1 MAISAEFEDKMGKTI
16 DALKKTILQSELEE
30 LTHTS

>member
-16 DALKKTILQSELEE
+16 DGSQRRLFYNQSWK
-30 LTHTS
+30 S